1 MGSHCPEVVKW
12 CRRTDLDTADV
23 SPGAAA
29 AFARSVPGQGLEKQI
44 VHVPLYLFY

>member
-12 CRRTDLDTADV
+12 CRRTDLDPADV
-23 SPGAAA
+23 SLGAAA
-29 AFARSVPGQGLEKQI
+29 AFARSVPGRGLEKRI